1 MNPPDEAGTPHAGA
15 AVAARPSIPGEAS
28 PGAGRRNRRRTVGGG
43 PRHRDIATQVRELL
57 NEMAAGRFTEL
68 PFALRFWDGSN
79 IPGPGPTVVV
89 ARRAVGQLLHE
100 PNQLGLTRAFV
111 AGDLRYDGP
120 LEDILAQRN
129 DFGGIRPTAREL
141 LRAAALGARVARLDA
156 LRPPRVPASELRAA
170 GRRHSQGRD
179 RVAVRHHY
187 DVSNDFYRRLLGPSL
202 VYSCAYFADP
212 GESLEAAQER
222 KLELIC
228 RKLRLRAG
236 DRLLDIGCG
245 WGSLAL
251 HAATHHGVRA
261 VGITLSEAQA
271 ELGRTRIREA
281 GLSDRCEIRVADYRE
296 ISDGPYDK
304 IASVGMYEHV
314 GAEQLD
320 AYAGTIAR
328 LLSPGGLVLNHGIS
342 RLGSKPAGDK
352 SLIQRYVFPDGELQP
367 VADIIAALQRVGLET
382 RDVESLRE
390 HYALTLRRWLANLN
404 AHNDAIVAEI
414 GIERQ
419 RIWQLYM
426 TGSALAFED
435 GDITIYQVLATPY
448 HNPHAL
454 PLIRSSSRSRRQHGG
469 AR

>member
-1 MNPPDEAGTPHAGA
+1 M
-15 AVAARPSIPGEAS
+15 
-28 PGAGRRNRRRTVGGG
+28 
-43 PRHRDIATQVRELL
+43 
-57 NEMAAGRFTEL
+57 
-68 PFALRFWDGSN
+68 
-79 IPGPGPTVVV
+79 V

-141 LRAAALGARVARLDA
+141 LRQPRGRPCSPPRRAAAA
-156 LRPPRVPASELRAA
+156 PRSRQRTAAA

-245 WGSLAL
+245 WGSLA
-251 HAATHHGVRA
+251 AARRRPTMGCGR
-261 VGITLSEAQA
+261 GITCRSPSRA
-271 ELGRTRIREA
+271 RPDTVREA

-304 IASVGMYEHV
+304 IASVGMMS
-314 GAEQLD
+314 
-320 AYAGTIAR
+320 TSAR
-328 LLSPGGLVLNHGIS
+328 NSSMPTPGRSPDCSVQAASYSTTAS
-342 RLGSKPAGDK
+342 RGSAQTGRRQIVDPA
-352 SLIQRYVFPDGELQP
+352 LVFPDGELPP
-367 VADIIAALQRVGLET
+367 VAG
-382 RDVESLRE
+382 
-390 HYALTLRRWLANLN
+390 
-404 AHNDAIVAEI
+404 
-414 GIERQ
+414 
-419 RIWQLYM
+419 
-426 TGSALAFED
+426 
-435 GDITIYQVLATPY
+435 
-448 HNPHAL
+448 
-454 PLIRSSSRSRRQHGG
+454 SSRRCRRPGSRPATSSPCASTTG
-469 AR
+469 